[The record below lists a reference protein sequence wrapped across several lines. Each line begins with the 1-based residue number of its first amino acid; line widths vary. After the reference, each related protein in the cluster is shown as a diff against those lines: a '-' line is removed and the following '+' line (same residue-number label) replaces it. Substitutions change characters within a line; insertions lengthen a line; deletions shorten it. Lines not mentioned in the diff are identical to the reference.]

1 MLFAVALGLIGLTSC
16 EKSNGSVSSGV
27 SSGGSGNESKSAVSL
42 LDDVIGQEYAS
53 AKKAVEK
60 FGIPFWEGNGD
71 EYVFMDGESDTSV
84 PVVRL
89 FVANGS
95 VYRATYELENAG
107 NVASCDKII
116 TTWLNKLNN
125 HKIGEHNVY
134 FTYAT
139 NEAEKIVDFSKL
151 PNFIKNSIDCNV
163 YFNVGEENPIGH
175 IIINKEYEDNTSSED
190 FYWSILTYEWKN

>member
-1 MLFAVALGLIGLTSC
+1 MLLTVVLGLISLTSC
-16 EKSNGSVSSGV
+16 EKSNGSSYGIGG
-27 SSGGSGNESKSAVSL
+27 GGSGNESKSAVSL
-42 LDDVIGQEYAS
+42 LDKVIGQEYVS
-53 AKKAVEK
+53 AKKAVEG

-71 EYVFMDGESDTSV
+71 EYVFTDGESDAPV

-95 VYRATYELENAG
+95 VYKATYELDNAG

-134 FTYAT
+134 FAYAT
-139 NEAEKIVDFSKL
+139 NEAEKIVDFSQL
-151 PNFIKNSIDCNV
+151 PDFIKNSIDCDV
-163 YFNVGEENPIGH
+163 YFNVGGKTPIGR
-175 IIINKEYEDNTSSED
+175 IVINKDYEDNTNSED